1 MDQLHQ
7 EKKREDIF
15 VDPVRKDAFL
25 NEHAKTLEEQKQ
37 RFEEAKRLKKQRKA
51 GAPAGVN
58 NDQNAV
64 ILADA
69 NERVEGHMPER
80 YSVHVAQQEQVGQM
94 AQQEHAGQAEQQNA
108 PQAAEQQRT
117 PLPAE
122 MTALLDEVLTWTR
135 VKAETSIP
143 VKEAAEKLRDASND
157 NEAAEAMSSLALSCV
172 NYMDINGNKT
182 FKSSRRKTV
191 VRTLMDQI
199 SRFVADE
206 GYVYYEKLSSA
217 MAGAEFAGIEAYSA
231 TVAQRVIEKEGA
243 ADLQEAVL
251 SKREKEGT
259 LVWNGKEVKATEY
272 GEIRLDFMWAD
283 EVPIEQ
289 RASEDRFNEVLGEEK
304 KLLDR
309 EKRDAIS
316 ALGGEL
322 LGEARKKKLL
332 SLHLFSEQ
340 ERLDSR
346 RKALRDIQK
355 NRTTSDYTE
364 GMARIFQT
372 AEEKEALR
380 EWFFKEKKN
389 GELDIRKGIFRDEAL
404 NREVQFNKILF
415 EVQSAPID
423 DFLDKDDGE
432 FASSFAKKYEKLCKY
447 ASAGIFLEKAKELAG
462 GARLAADRDCFV
474 NESEFNA
481 KLRFFETMKEQYEDR
496 MALMSSP
503 YYVSE
508 KHEDMAKYLGADAEN
523 EKAKVR
529 DQKLLEYIT
538 LYQKVYQGPLAIG
551 KTKETKEHYDS
562 ILKTSRE
569 EQQKKDEEK
578 VEAVLRRIKEGEEA
592 KASYERENV
601 LDEAVIPEED
611 AKAKKLL
618 DIYNQQKARAL
629 LSFPEDD
636 AIFAKEL
643 SISTSGERIEGM
655 TSEELESMERI
666 IMDDI
671 YAAGRI
677 GGVEIEPR
685 VLSEVKE
692 LVRDFIAV
700 RRDYL
705 AESAAGDF
713 VSLIAKG
720 MDLDLSN
727 PLFKKSKAYS
737 DMEGYIREDEMPE
750 GLSDRNR
757 QKAGEYAQK
766 MSLVFDKLIGAGYKV
781 FPEHQDRIE
790 REAEGFFLSEG
801 QEHPEKMSSFTVNG
815 RVYSIAN
822 GLAKE
827 QLKTAAGKN
836 FSIEG
841 KEGEELARLL
851 DEHQKLHERI
861 FFVKRNYRDFGGEK
875 SLINAAYEK
884 EMQPRLERLQD
895 KIARTLGLMEKP
907 IPDAMTALLD
917 EVSSLE
923 DGGDETLL
931 LIKGKVEEL
940 RNAYTISKSS
950 EAMSELAFACLDY
963 MEKTGKAKKKNS
975 ERRTAVKNLLDSISG
990 FMAENDSIYFDAF
1003 SLDMTNVTKQSA
1015 VDYNSSIEQKIM
1027 EKEGTDDLREA
1038 LSKKRKRDGL
1048 SDALVWNDKEVKAT
1062 EFKEIKMYVTLRDT
1076 YSVEKRASVE
1086 QFNDVFGDEP
1096 KIFDLEKKTAIQ
1108 AMAGGL
1114 SDEAKMKKRLSKHLF
1129 SEQEKLDS
1137 RRKEFRDTLEP
1148 RVKKANVEDM
1158 GRIFKTAEEKEALR
1172 AWVFVEMSPGVYGI
1186 RFALFDDAVGATKL
1200 ARCADIL
1207 QEVQKASM
1215 DDFIYTDD
1223 GEFVSSFAEKYD
1235 RLCQYA
1241 SADVILKIAEE
1252 AAGKGQISNREDFS
1266 VAETRAKI
1274 RFFKEMKEHYED
1286 RMALMSSPYYISEK
1300 AVDMAKYL
1308 GTNADGEKARVQD
1321 PKLLEYITLYQKVYS
1336 GPLAMGKALE
1346 AKGYYS
1352 SILKDFRGEQRDKD
1366 EELVKSTLERIK
1378 AGEDAEKIYNKDHLP
1393 DGLVIREKDEQAK
1406 IQLKLH
1412 DQQKALAFLN
1422 FPKDDAKFIEKFP
1435 PTAGGNLIDGM
1446 NDDELIAIE
1455 KFIVEDIYVTGKAGG
1470 VDIDPATLSE
1480 VRKAIRDLISVHR
1493 DLIAEVEAN
1502 DFISSISEGM
1512 EMDLANPLFNK
1523 SKSAKAMQKYLRDDG
1538 LSEDLLG
1545 NVDAIKDTF
1554 KDKMTIIFGKLISSG
1569 YSVFPRYQDRID
1581 RDSAKYLSD
1590 KRQEQPETM
1599 SSFTVNGK
1607 EYSIVDSYEY
1617 TDGLLKKA
1625 AGLNLT
1631 VTGEKGEDLIRLLDE
1646 QQKLLERTY
1655 YVGETYNGGVY
1666 GEKGFIREAYM
1677 NDIKPQL
1684 RRLQE
1689 KIAATLGL
1697 MEEPLPDTM
1706 ISLLDEVISWEKVS
1720 ADTSVPVKT
1729 AAEALR
1735 SAKTKGEAA
1744 TAMSALALA
1753 CTNYIEKNGGNML
1766 KSSSR
1771 KKAVKGILEA
1781 ISGFMAENDCLYY
1794 DAFASDMAHVADQTT
1809 VDFNSS
1815 LEQRIMEREGMDDFR
1830 FALSKKRQLEM
1841 DKDRIADS
1849 VYAPGRV
1856 AFKNREKYRMDNKL
1870 DEMIIYKKLH
1880 GLSLPNDDD
1889 REEEY
1894 ENLKETTPQLT
1905 EEGYRIYERFHNAA
1919 AFILHPDYIAIYNR
1933 AKANFKNTKGGDYS
1947 RDALALLRQVNFD
1960 KNNKPISD
1968 NDRKNHEFNLRV
1980 LRTYEKDDTQ
1990 EREKIIAEELPHFL
2004 DHVELPTIFTKED
2017 LLAIKNESDAA
2028 TKANLKAVFK
2038 ARLDQWIEDYLVNGD
2053 AAATMEMLVK
2063 SANQDTL
2070 KEQHPGVKAFRE
2082 ANPGFDAKMKTFD
2095 SVQNYIGSY
2104 SRKQYR
2110 ISIGA
2115 SVSTA
2120 ETAGKSAGM
2129 LQSLDEAD
2137 DMRMDLIIDAIID
2150 SMLTWYDHANDPV
2163 VPYKTE

>member
-1 MDQLHQ
+1 MDHLHY

-15 VDPVRKDAFL
+15 VDPVSKDAFL
-25 NEHAKTLEEQKQ
+25 NEHAKELEEQKR

-51 GAPAGVN
+51 GAPEGVN

-64 ILADA
+64 ILANA
-69 NERVEGHMPER
+69 NERVEEHMPER
-80 YSVHVAQQEQVGQM
+80 HSVHVAQQEQVGQM

-117 PLPAE
+117 ALPAE
-122 MTALLDEVLTWTR
+122 MTALLDEVLTWAR
-135 VKAETSIP
+135 VKAETSVP

-289 RASEDRFNEVLGEEK
+289 RASEERFNEVLGEEK

-447 ASAGIFLEKAKELAG
+447 VSAGIFLEKAKELAG

-481 KLRFFETMKEQYEDR
+481 KLRFFKAMKEQYEDR

-523 EKAKVR
+523 EKVKVR

-578 VEAVLRRIKEGEEA
+578 VEDVLRRIKEGEEA

-636 AIFAKEL
+636 EKFAKDL

-677 GGVEIEPR
+677 DGVEIEPR

-692 LVRDFIAV
+692 LIRDFIAA
-700 RRDYL
+700 RRDFL
-705 AESAAGDF
+705 AEAVAGDF

-720 MDLDLSN
+720 MDLELSN

-815 RVYSIAN
+815 RVYSIYNA
-822 GLAKE
+822 LSKE

-836 FSIEG
+836 FSMEG

-875 SLINAAYEK
+875 SLINAAYDK
-884 EMQPRLERLQD
+884 ELLPRLERLQD

-907 IPDAMTALLD
+907 LPQEMTALLD

-1027 EKEGTDDLREA
+1027 EKEGTDDLKEA

-1062 EFKEIKMYVTLRDT
+1062 EYKEIKIA
-1076 YSVEKRASVE
+1076 ASSLVKYKE
-1086 QFNDVFGDEP
+1086 EELVSKERFNELYGDEP
-1096 KIFDLEKKTAIQ
+1096 KILDREKQAAIQ

-1114 SDEAKMKKRLSKHLF
+1114 SDEAKIKKSLSMHLF
-1129 SEQEKLDS
+1129 AEQEKLDS
-1137 RRKEFRDTLEP
+1137 RREAFRGILET
-1148 RVKKANVEDM
+1148 RIQEANAEDM
-1158 GRIFKTAEEKEALR
+1158 ERVFKTAEEKTILR
-1172 AWVFVEMSPGVYGI
+1172 EWIFQEKADGKYDI
-1186 RFALFDDAVGATKL
+1186 RKAIFSSESAKCLPHYANILFTVQDAS
-1200 ARCADIL
+1200 I
-1207 QEVQKASM
+1207 
-1215 DDFIYTDD
+1215 DDFLYRDD

-1235 RLCQYA
+1235 KLCKYA
-1241 SADVILKIAEE
+1241 LADDVLRIAEE
-1252 AAGKGQISNREDFS
+1252 KAAGEGITGKEGLS
-1266 VAETRAKI
+1266 VSEIHAKSRI
-1274 RFFKEMKEHYED
+1274 FKEMKEAYED
-1286 RMALMSSPYYISEK
+1286 RMALMSSPYYITEK
-1300 AVDMAKYL
+1300 AEDMAKYL
-1308 GTNADGEKARVQD
+1308 GKNAEEEKAKVQD
-1321 PKLLEYITLYQKVYS
+1321 PKLLEYITLYQKVNS
-1336 GPLAMGKALE
+1336 GPLAMGKPLE
-1346 AKGYYS
+1346 AKSYYR
-1352 SILKDFRGEQRDKD
+1352 SIQKDFRREQRDKD
-1366 EELVKSTLERIK
+1366 EAIVKTALLRVK
-1378 AGEDAEKIYNKDHLP
+1378 AGEEAEKEYERDHVP
-1393 DGLVIREKDEQAK
+1393 EGLVISENDEQA
-1406 IQLKLH
+1406 QLLLKLH
-1412 DQQKALAFLN
+1412 DQQKILN
-1422 FPKDDAKFIEKFP
+1422 FSEFPEDDVEFVEKVE
-1435 PTAGGNLIDGM
+1435 PTAGGNLIKGM
-1446 NDDELIAIE
+1446 NDEELKSKEKMIIE
-1455 KFIVEDIYVTGKAGG
+1455 VFSTGKIGG

-1480 VRKAIRDLISVHR
+1480 VKELIRDFISER
-1493 DLIAEVEAN
+1493 REYMAEMKAN
-1502 DFISSISEGM
+1502 DFASLMSQWSTL
-1512 EMDLANPLFNK
+1512 DKVNPLFVK
-1523 SKSAKAMQKYLRDDG
+1523 TEAYKKIKDYYWEDILP
-1538 LSEDLLG
+1538 EDLVNNLDIRKEIYG
-1545 NVDAIKDTF
+1545 K
-1554 KDKMTIIFGKLISSG
+1554 KMIAVFGKLISAG
-1569 YSVFPRYQDRID
+1569 YKVFPRQQDRVEMD
-1581 RDSAKYLSD
+1581 ATKFLSD
-1590 KRQEQPETM
+1590 QRQEQPDTM
-1599 SSFTVNGK
+1599 SSFTVNGR
-1607 EYSIVDSYEY
+1607 EYTIVDEY
-1617 TDGLLKKA
+1617 TNGLLKKA
-1625 AGLNLT
+1625 AGLTLT
-1631 VTGEKGEDLIRLLDE
+1631 VPGEDGEKLIRLLDE
-1646 QQKLLERTY
+1646 QQRLLERTY
-1655 YVGETYNGGVY
+1655 YVGENYNGTE
-1666 GEKGFIREAYM
+1666 GEKGFISTAYKD
-1677 NDIKPQL
+1677 NVNPQL
-1684 RRLQE
+1684 RRLQD
-1689 KIAATLGL
+1689 KIANALGL

-1706 ISLLDEVISWEKVS
+1706 ISLLDEVISWEKVRE
-1720 ADTSVPVKT
+1720 DTSVPVKT
-1729 AAEALR
+1729 AAGALK

-1753 CTNYIEKNGGNML
+1753 CTNYMEKNGAKKT
-1766 KSSSR
+1766 KSSAR
-1771 KKAVKGILEA
+1771 KKAVNGILKA

-1794 DAFASDMAHVADQTT
+1794 DAFASDMAHVANQTT

-1856 AFKNREKYRMDNKL
+1856 AFKNREKARMDNKSE
-1870 DEMIIYKKLH
+1870 EMIIYKKIH
-1880 GLSLPNDDD
+1880 GLSMPSAHDQA
-1889 REEEY
+1889 EEY

-1960 KNNKPISD
+1960 ENNKPISD

-2129 LQSLDEAD
+2129 LQTLDEAD
-2137 DMRMDLIIDAIID
+2137 DMRMDLTIDAIID
-2150 SMLTWYDHANDPV
+2150 SMLAWYDHANDPV

>member
-1 MDQLHQ
+1 MDHLHH

-15 VDPVRKDAFL
+15 VDPVSKDAFL
-25 NEHAKTLEEQKQ
+25 NEHAKDLEEQKR

-51 GAPAGVN
+51 GAPEGVN

-64 ILADA
+64 ILANA

-80 YSVHVAQQEQVGQM
+80 HSVHVAQQEQVGQM

-117 PLPAE
+117 ALPAE
-122 MTALLDEVLTWTR
+122 MTALLDEVLTWAR
-135 VKAETSIP
+135 VKAETSVP

-157 NEAAEAMSSLALSCV
+157 NEAAEAMSSLALACV

-259 LVWNGKEVKATEY
+259 LVWNGKEVKATGYE
-272 GEIRLDFMWAD
+272 EIRLDFMLVH
-283 EVPIEQ
+283 ELPVGQ
-289 RASEDRFNEVLGEEK
+289 RASADRLNEVLGEEK

-309 EKRDAIS
+309 EKRNAIS

-322 LGEARKKKLL
+322 LGEARKKKHL

-355 NRTTSDYTE
+355 TRTRSEDTE

-404 NREVQFNKILF
+404 IREDQFNTILF

-462 GARLAADRDCFV
+462 GARLVADRDCFV

-481 KLRFFETMKEQYEDR
+481 KLRFFMAMKEQYEDR

-578 VEAVLRRIKEGEEA
+578 VEDVLRRIKEGEEA
-592 KASYERENV
+592 KTSYERENV

-611 AKAKKLL
+611 EKAKKLL

-636 AIFAKEL
+636 EKFAKEL

-692 LVRDFIAV
+692 LIRDFISA

-705 AESAAGDF
+705 AEAVAGDF

-790 REAEGFFLSEG
+790 REAEGFFSSEG
-801 QEHPEKMSSFTVNG
+801 QEHPENMSSFTVNG

-822 GLAKE
+822 GLARE

-884 EMQPRLERLQD
+884 EMLPRLVRLQD

-907 IPDAMTALLD
+907 LPQEMTALLD

-963 MEKTGKAKKKNS
+963 MEKTGKSKKKNS
-975 ERRTAVKNLLDSISG
+975 DRRTTVKNLLDSISG

-1015 VDYNSSIEQKIM
+1015 VDYNSALEQKIK
-1027 EKEGTDDLREA
+1027 EKEGTDDLKEA

-1062 EFKEIKMYVTLRDT
+1062 EFKEIKLGPLSRLEYTEEERVSNER
-1076 YSVEKRASVE
+1076 
-1086 QFNDVFGDEP
+1086 FNEVCGDEP
-1096 KIFDLEKKTAIQ
+1096 KLLDREKQAAIQ

-1114 SDEAKMKKRLSKHLF
+1114 SDEAKMKKSLSMHLF
-1129 SEQEKLDS
+1129 AEQEKLDS
-1137 RRKEFRDTLEP
+1137 RREAFRNILETH
-1148 RVKKANVEDM
+1148 VKISHVEDM
-1158 GRIFKTAEEKEALR
+1158 EKVFKTAKEKTALR
-1172 AWVFVEMSPGVYGI
+1172 EWIFKESKFGDYDI
-1186 RFALFDDAVGATKL
+1186 NRALFSSEGAKSLPQYSSILFMVQDAS
-1200 ARCADIL
+1200 I
-1207 QEVQKASM
+1207 
-1215 DDFIYTDD
+1215 DDFLYEDD
-1223 GEFVSSFAEKYD
+1223 GEFASSFAEKYD
-1235 RLCQYA
+1235 KLCKYSLA
-1241 SADVILKIAEE
+1241 EVILKIAEE
-1252 AAGKGQISNREDFS
+1252 KAAGEQITARKGFS
-1266 VAETRAKI
+1266 LSEIHAKTRI
-1274 RFFKEMKEHYED
+1274 FKELKEHYED
-1286 RMALMSSPYYISEK
+1286 RMALMSSPYYIIEK
-1300 AVDMAKYL
+1300 AEDMAKYL
-1308 GTNADGEKARVQD
+1308 GDHAEEEKAKVQD

-1336 GPLAMGKALE
+1336 GPLAMGKPLE
-1346 AKGYYS
+1346 AKSYYR
-1352 SILKDFRGEQRDKD
+1352 SILKDFRTEQRDKD
-1366 EELVKSTLERIK
+1366 EETAKAALLRVK
-1378 AGEDAEKIYNKDHLP
+1378 AGEEAEKEYERDHVHE
-1393 DGLVIREKDEQAK
+1393 GLVISENDEQA
-1406 IQLKLH
+1406 QLLLKLH
-1412 DQQKALAFLN
+1412 DQQKILN
-1422 FPKDDAKFIEKFP
+1422 FSEFPEDDVEFLEKVE
-1435 PTAGGNLIDGM
+1435 PTAGGNLIEGM
-1446 NDDELIAIE
+1446 NDGALKSKE
-1455 KFIVEDIYVTGKAGG
+1455 KIIIDVLSTGKIDG

-1480 VRKAIRDLISVHR
+1480 VREMIR
-1493 DLIAEVEAN
+1493 
-1502 DFISSISEGM
+1502 DFISVRREYM
-1512 EMDLANPLFNK
+1512 AEMKANNFASLMSQWDTLDKVNPLFVK
-1523 SKSAKAMQKYLRDDG
+1523 TEVYKKIKDYYREDILP
-1538 LSEDLLG
+1538 EDL
-1545 NVDAIKDTF
+1545 VDNLDIRKGIYG
-1554 KDKMTIIFGKLISSG
+1554 KKMIAVFGKLISAG
-1569 YSVFPRYQDRID
+1569 YKVFPRQQDRVEMD
-1581 RDSAKYLSD
+1581 ATKFLSD
-1590 KRQEQPETM
+1590 QRQEQPDTM
-1599 SSFTVNGK
+1599 SSFIINGK
-1607 EYSIVDSYEY
+1607 EYTIVDGY
-1617 TDGLLKKA
+1617 TNGLLKKA
-1625 AGLNLT
+1625 KGLTLT
-1631 VTGEKGEDLIRLLDE
+1631 VPGEDGEKLIRLLDE
-1646 QQKLLERTY
+1646 QQRLLERTY
-1655 YVGETYNGGVY
+1655 YVGENYTGTE
-1666 GEKGFIREAYM
+1666 GEKDFISTAYID
-1677 NDIKPQL
+1677 NVKPQL
-1684 RRLQE
+1684 QRLQD
-1689 KIAATLGL
+1689 KIANALGL

-1735 SAKTKGEAA
+1735 SAKTKGDAA

-1815 LEQRIMEREGMDDFR
+1815 LEQRIMEREGMDGFR

-1841 DKDRIADS
+1841 DRDRIADS
-1849 VYAPGRV
+1849 KYAPGRV
-1856 AFKNREKYRMDNKL
+1856 AFKNREKDRMDNKS
-1870 DEMIIYKKLH
+1870 DAMIIYKKIH
-1880 GLSLPNDDD
+1880 GLSIPDDDD

-1919 AFILHPDYIAIYNR
+1919 AFILHPEYIAIYNR

-1980 LRTYEKDDTQ
+1980 LRTYEQDDTQ

-2017 LLAIKNESDAA
+2017 LLAIKNETDAA

-2137 DMRMDLIIDAIID
+2137 DMRMDLTIDAIID
-2150 SMLTWYDHANDPV
+2150 SMLAWYDHANDPV
-2163 VPYKTE
+2163 VPYKKD